1 MGRPRVK
8 ALLTILVV
16 VAAAGCRQAPSP
28 KPANGPPP
36 AALVPPA
43 VQVPA
48 DWREQARAAHQR
60 GVEYLVR
67 TQNKDGSWGDFGSA
81 RPYETWLEDYMAFQ
95 AYYAATTALCVMAL
109 QSTHVDFDIEIAGNA
124 GTPFVDPNPAW
135 TAYVR
140 GVDYLLHAKTSYR
153 TSGDVLYDNWA
164 HLYVTYALSI
174 LARDERLAD
183 RREKIVEV
191 VQREIGRL
199 VQQQGADGGWGY
211 YDFGW
216 AQRRPSGM
224 ESTSFTTAAIVV
236 ALGECRK
243 SGIDFPER
251 LVRDGL
257 RVVERL
263 RIGNGAYNYGNPPND
278 PLASFNDVKGS
289 IGRSQVC
296 NLALWR
302 NGRVVTKDDLRRGI
316 ENLFKYHHFIEIGR
330 GRPIP
335 HEAWYSTAGYYYLF
349 AHYYAAKVLVELDP
363 EDRARWCPMLAKTL
377 IDGQDPG
384 GSWLDFPMYQFGQP
398 YGTAFALLA
407 LEVCLEE
414 EK

>member
-1 MGRPRVK
+1 MGRPGVK
-8 ALLTILVV
+8 ALLPMLVLAV
-16 VAAAGCRQAPSP
+16 AAGCRQAPPP
-28 KPANGPPP
+28 KPAG
-36 AALVPPA
+36 APPA
-43 VQVPA
+43 VAQAPA
-48 DWREQARAAHQR
+48 DWREQARAAYER
-60 GVEYLVR
+60 GVLYLVR

-81 RPYETWLEDYMAFQ
+81 RPFETWLEDYMAFE

-109 QSTHVDFDIEIAGNA
+109 QEPLGTVDWETWGKYWPGEHLKI
-124 GTPFVDPNPAW
+124 NPL
-135 TAYVR
+135 VR
-140 GVDYLLHAKTSYR
+140 GVDYLLQAKSSFR

-174 LARDERLAD
+174 LARDPRLTD

-191 VQREIGRL
+191 VKREIGRL
-199 VQQQGADGGWGY
+199 AQQQGADGGWGY

-224 ESTSFTTAAIVV
+224 ESTSFMTAGVVV
-236 ALGECRK
+236 ALDEARK
-243 SGIDFPER
+243 SGIEFPER

-278 PLASFNDVKGS
+278 PVASFNDVKGS

-302 NGRVVTKDDLRRGI
+302 SGRVVTKDDLRRGL

-349 AHYYAAKVLVELDP
+349 AHYYAAKVLDELDP
-363 EDRARWCPMLAKTL
+363 EDRARWSPVLAKTL